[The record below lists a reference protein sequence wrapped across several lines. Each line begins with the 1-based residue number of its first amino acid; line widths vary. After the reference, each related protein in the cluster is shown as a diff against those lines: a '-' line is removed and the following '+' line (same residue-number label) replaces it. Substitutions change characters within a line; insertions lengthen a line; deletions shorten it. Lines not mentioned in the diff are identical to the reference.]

1 MEPLP
6 VTKASISI
14 QLDIEVEYDSFSG
27 KELEDVADSLID
39 ELPDL
44 FFEVSPLVVGV
55 FTTVKSAVLFGN

>member
-44 FFEVSPLVVGV
+44 LFEVSPLVVGV

>member
-14 QLDIEVEYDSFSG
+14 QVDIDVEFDSFSG
-27 KELEDVADSLID
+27 KEPEDVAVALQD

-44 FFEVSPLVVGV
+44 LFEVSPFVVGV
-55 FTTVKSAVLFGN
+55 FTTVKSATLIEN

>member
-14 QLDIEVEYDSFSG
+14 QLDIEVEYDSFAG
-27 KELEDVADSLID
+27 KEPEDVADSLID

-44 FFEVSPLVVGV
+44 LFEVSPLVVGV

>member
-27 KELEDVADSLID
+27 KEPEAVADSLID

-44 FFEVSPLVVGV
+44 LFEVSPLVVGV